1 MRPTRL
7 VVGEV
12 RGDEALDLLVA
23 LNSGVPG
30 LCTIHANSSAD
41 AVRKLV
47 TLCQLAGGV
56 SEQFVAST
64 IVATVDL
71 VVHCRMDGDG
81 TRRIVEITKP
91 ISVAESGDVQMEPV
105 WIWT

>member
-56 SEQFVAST
+56 SEHFVAST

-71 VVHCRMDGDG
+71 VVHCRMDAEG

-91 ISVAESGDVQMEPV
+91 ISVAESGDVQMEAV
-105 WIWT
+105 WIWA

>member
-30 LCTIHANSSAD
+30 LCTIHANSSGD

-56 SEQFVAST
+56 SEPFVAST
-64 IVATVDL
+64 IVATVDV
-71 VVHCRMDGDG
+71 VVHCRMDPDG
-81 TRRIVEITKP
+81 TRRIVEIAQP
-91 ISVAESGDVQMEPV
+91 ISVSVSGDVQMETL
-105 WIWT
+105 WELT